1 MKAEGIVG
9 LAYAGAKAAMQNE
22 EYKLAGI
29 FLKEALDGNGDS
41 HYYEGSLASESV
53 KADTAIQ
60 NEIRK
65 NGQSVPVGE
74 TRPFFISADTSL
86 PGNHYA
92 FGNIKLV
99 VDLTHNSDGSI
110 SATGYATDVYN
121 FEYVGSE
128 SFGDFIATQAWNLQR
143 GGLLHPYV
151 YKIDFS
157 TRVY

>member
-9 LAYAGAKAAMQNE
+9 LAYAGAEGAMQTP

-41 HYYEGSLASESV
+41 HYYEGSLASERV

-60 NEIRK
+60 SEIRK

-74 TRPFFISADTSL
+74 TRPFFISANTSL

-128 SFGDFIATQAWNLQR
+128 TFGDFIATQAWNLQR
-143 GGLLHPYV
+143 AGLLHPYV